1 MFSKKWS
8 QKKVSFKNQCIF
20 STQEAP
26 YGWVEVVNETL
37 NKIEEIKNNERI
49 FSKWCSCNFA

>member
-1 MFSKKWS
+1 MFSKKWPL
-8 QKKVSFKNQCIF
+8 KKVSFKNQCIF

-37 NKIEEIKNNERI
+37 NKIEEIKN
-49 FSKWCSCNFA
+49 K